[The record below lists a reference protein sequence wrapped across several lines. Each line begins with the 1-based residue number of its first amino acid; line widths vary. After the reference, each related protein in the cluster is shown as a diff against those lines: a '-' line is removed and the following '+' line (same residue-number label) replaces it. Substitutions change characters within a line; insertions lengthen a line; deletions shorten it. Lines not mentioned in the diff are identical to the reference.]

1 MSFMNGHKKVM
12 EIVRI
17 MGHRPVSA
25 EKGINSPSLDEHLQK
40 K

>member
-1 MSFMNGHKKVM
+1 MQIIEITGH
-12 EIVRI
+12 
-17 MGHRPVSA
+17 HPVIA